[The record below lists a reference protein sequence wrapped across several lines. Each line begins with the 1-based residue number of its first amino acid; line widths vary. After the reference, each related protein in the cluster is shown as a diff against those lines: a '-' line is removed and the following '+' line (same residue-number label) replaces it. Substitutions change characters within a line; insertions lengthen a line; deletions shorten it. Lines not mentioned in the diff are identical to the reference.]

1 MRVSHPHA
9 TAQARSRQRV
19 RGPLRR
25 GLLVLALLGGMA
37 VPGLVVP
44 RAAHAFQAAE
54 QTLAAEC
61 ARLRAA
67 LEKANAE
74 ISSLKRGDRG
84 VRDDYRLR
92 RRLADAEQLAKQLTA
107 AEAELRR
114 LRGPAPTA
122 PVPASPKLEPAEA
135 PGVLEARADLLS
147 DQARRLNQQAAGL
160 ARAATQLQTRQTLR
174 RRAGQ
179 VERDPFGSMDGS
191 KRFMIVRG
199 ASDTKGTGDP
209 TRLTGA
215 PTQNP
220 TPTSG
225 SENATGS
232 PPPAGGSPG
241 NTTASPG
248 LAPPPSPM
256 PPTAPPPQQPTPAG
270 APTAGDSGGGRSSTG
285 TNLGGTG
292 TPTSA
297 SEVGARVLL
306 DPATAAEL
314 RRLEAVA
321 GAPASEAERLQRA
334 AAALTR
340 RAQALEAQ
348 ASALRTRAQKR

>member
-1 MRVSHPHA
+1 M
-9 TAQARSRQRV
+9 
-19 RGPLRR
+19 
-25 GLLVLALLGGMA
+25 GGSL
-37 VPGLVVP
+37 LVVP
-44 RAAHAFQAAE
+44 RAAQAFQVTESA
-54 QTLAAEC
+54 LAAEC
-61 ARLRAA
+61 ARLRAE

-107 AEAELRR
+107 SEAELRR

-122 PVPASPKLEPAEA
+122 PVPAAPRLEPAEA

-160 ARAATQLQTRQTLR
+160 ARAATRLQTRQTLR

-199 ASDTKGTGDP
+199 ANDTKTSDP

-215 PTQNP
+215 PTQPP
-220 TPTSG
+220 TPTVG
-225 SENATGS
+225 GAVNATGS
-232 PPPAGGSPG
+232 QPPSGGAGAPGSAPA
-241 NTTASPG
+241 G
-248 LAPPPSPM
+248 LAPQ
-256 PPTAPPPQQPTPAG
+256 PTPPQQPPPSG
-270 APTAGDSGGGRSSTG
+270 PAPTAGDSAGGRSSTPG
-285 TNLGGTG
+285 NFAGTG

-297 SEVGARVLL
+297 SELGARVML

-334 AAALTR
+334 ASALAR
-340 RAQALEAQ
+340 RAQALEAE
-348 ASALRTRAQKR
+348 AGALRTRAQKR

>member
-1 MRVSHPHA
+1 VKMKVSQPRD
-9 TAQARSRQRV
+9 TAHRRSRHRV
-19 RGPLRR
+19 RGPMRR
-25 GLLVLALLGGMA
+25 GLLALALLGGM
-37 VPGLVVP
+37 GGSLLVVP
-44 RAAHAFQAAE
+44 GVAQAFQVTEAA
-54 QTLAAEC
+54 LAAEC
-61 ARLRAA
+61 ARLRAE
-67 LEKANAE
+67 LERANAE

-107 AEAELRR
+107 SEAELRR

-122 PVPASPKLEPAEA
+122 PVPASPRLEPAEA

-199 ASDTKGTGDP
+199 ANDTKASDP

-215 PTQNP
+215 PTQTP
-220 TPTSG
+220 TPTVG
-225 SENATGS
+225 GAENATGS
-232 PPPAGGSPG
+232 PPPTGAGSPG
-241 NTTASPG
+241 SAPAG
-248 LAPPPSPM
+248 LAPQ
-256 PPTAPPPQQPTPAG
+256 PTPPQQPPPSGPTP
-270 APTAGDSGGGRSSTG
+270 PTGDSGGRTSTG
-285 TNLGGTG
+285 GNFAGTG

-297 SEVGARVLL
+297 SELGARVML

-334 AAALTR
+334 ASALAR
-340 RAQALEAQ
+340 RAQALQAE

>member
-1 MRVSHPHA
+1 VKMRVSQGHA
-9 TAQARSRQRV
+9 TARQGSRHRV
-19 RGPLRR
+19 RGPMRR
-25 GLLVLALLGGMA
+25 GLLALALLGGM
-37 VPGLVVP
+37 VGSRLVVP
-44 RAAHAFQAAE
+44 PAAQAFQATE
-54 QTLAAEC
+54 QALAAEC
-61 ARLRAA
+61 ARLRAE
-67 LEKANAE
+67 LEKANGE

-92 RRLADAEQLAKQLTA
+92 RRLADAEQMAKQLTA

-114 LRGPAPTA
+114 LRGPAATA

-199 ASDTKGTGDP
+199 ANDTKTSDP

-215 PTQNP
+215 PTP
-220 TPTSG
+220 TGGGAET
-225 SENATGS
+225 ATGS
-232 PPPAGGSPG
+232 PPSGPG
-241 NTTASPG
+241 NAPATPG
-248 LAPPPSPM
+248 VAPS
-256 PPTAPPPQQPTPAG
+256 PPPQQPPTSGPT
-270 APTAGDSGGGRSSTG
+270 PTAGDSGGRTSAGG
-285 TNLGGTG
+285 NFAGTG

-297 SEVGARVLL
+297 SELGARVML

-314 RRLEAVA
+314 RRVEAVA
-321 GAPASEAERLQRA
+321 GAPSSEAERLQRA
-334 AAALTR
+334 VAALNR
-340 RAQALEAQ
+340 RAQALQAE